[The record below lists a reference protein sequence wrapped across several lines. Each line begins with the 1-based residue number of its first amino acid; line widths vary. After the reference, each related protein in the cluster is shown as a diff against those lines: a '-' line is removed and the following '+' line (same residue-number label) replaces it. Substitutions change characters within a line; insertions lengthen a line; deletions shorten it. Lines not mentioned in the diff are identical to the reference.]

1 MEDMVG
7 ASAHLGIPTVNFDRA
22 AACSKISDSGTCR
35 AQPGLQDARCL
46 SCHGSRPVMKDKAQA
61 AWQWTTGTTKA
72 AANATVAGTCKV
84 AAQTFEMASPVARAV
99 AGKRKDAAGVAV
111 GTAAVQASV
120 VPTLN
125 WFGWSSIG
133 PVAGSYASSLMAG
146 YAGAVPAGALV

>member
-61 AWQWTTGTTKA
+61 ALQWTTGTTKA
-72 AANATVAGTCKV
+72 AATVAGTCKV
-84 AAQTFEMASPVARAV
+84 AAKTSEMASPVARAV
-99 AGKRKDAAGVAV
+99 AGKRKDAADVAV

-125 WFGWSSIG
+125 
-133 PVAGSYASSLMAG
+133 
-146 YAGAVPAGALV
+146 